1 MRNNECYM
9 DEDST
14 DISPFNKY
22 VESEL
27 IRQGNKLFLSNS
39 RKSATNISS
48 SGCHIDLIVALNT
61 LISAL
66 LYLCNCYSN
75 SCQNIMHDYD
85 KAIIEERLFA
95 AEVITKRIKYVM

>member
-1 MRNNECYM
+1 MRD
-9 DEDST
+9 DEHDKDENST
-14 DISPFNKY
+14 GILPFNKY

-27 IRQGNKLFLSNS
+27 IRQGNELFLSNN
-39 RKSATNISS
+39 RKSAANISR
-48 SGCHIDLIVALNT
+48 SGCHIDIIVTLNT

-66 LYLCNCYSN
+66 LYLCNCYEN